1 LSGVDGAGKAVGAS
15 GRPPRRRRRAGAV
28 AALALLLVAALAAGL
43 TGYDT
48 SLHPRNVEIGVASAK
63 VLVDATESEL
73 TTAPLQGAYRANL
86 AGQLAVTY
94 ALYLQK
100 DQVTA
105 EIGQVLGLHGARVAA
120 TGPFTLLLRRT
131 NLAPK
136 TPTLPDPIP
145 VDHAYRLVLDVDGST
160 PVLTLYGQ
168 APTVRAAVALVDS
181 AREVLQRHVAAR
193 KASYPLSPE
202 QAVALRPLGPTVG
215 GLVDGGARWQL
226 MGTVLLLVVVLG
238 GGLLYA
244 RGRGRRRRAP
254 VPLAVKS
261 SYMAPSTVHIAT
273 PTRMAASTT
282 LVPVPTTLVPASTT
296 LVPAPTG
303 GDWPHTTRILPWAL
317 AGFVAMLFL
326 APFDALHLPV
336 SLPLDSNIDRPLL
349 VALVLLWLASMA
361 VLSGAA
367 RPRVR
372 LTRVHFAALA
382 FFVVCCV
389 GVGVD
394 GAALANMDE
403 VTLVLKKLALLASY
417 LVFFFVVASALR
429 AREVPRFAVLI
440 VALGSIVA
448 VATVAEYRLH
458 YNVFYA
464 LWGKLLPIV
473 KPPDLDAPDSIG
485 RLTVYGPTSQPLE
498 LAALLAMVLP
508 FAVMG
513 AVDSPTRR
521 RRLLYSLAIG
531 LLLAGGVATS
541 RKTSLVAPAG
551 AMLLLLAYRPRALAR
566 SLLGLAVVL
575 GVVVHVTS
583 PGALGSV
590 LSQLEPGHVNGV
602 LTTTDR
608 TARYDAVAPDVM
620 RHLLLGR
627 GFASYDPHKYRIL
640 DNEYLGLL
648 ITTGAIGV
656 AAYLAILAAMMSL
669 AHRTIR
675 DTGPLPDRDPRSH
688 PAPSRE
694 RAFGSHLHTA
704 PSRERSSLAL
714 AALACIGV
722 VALASTLFDVL
733 SFPHVP
739 YLLFF
744 VAAMVIALRERA
756 AVVASHAAHGSHHHY
771 SHSALSAPRRDGES
785 RGPLSPTPRTR
796 RSPGEPAQPSPTR
809 LAGG

>member
-1 LSGVDGAGKAVGAS
+1 M
-15 GRPPRRRRRAGAV
+15 RAL
-28 AALALLLVAALAAGL
+28 AAAFALLLAAALAAGL

-48 SLHPRNVEIGVASAK
+48 SLRPRAVEIGAASAK
-63 VLVDATESEL
+63 VLVDAGESEL
-73 TTAPLQGAYRANL
+73 TTTAPRGASRANL

-94 ALYLQK
+94 ALYLQE
-100 DQVTA
+100 DQATA
-105 EIGQVLGLHGARVAA
+105 EMGRALGLRGARVAA
-120 TGPFTLLLRRT
+120 TGPFTLLLGRT
-131 NLAPK
+131 NLAPR
-136 TPTLPDPIP
+136 TSAPPDPIP
-145 VDHAYRLVLDVDGST
+145 VDHAYRLALDVDGSA

-168 APTVRAAVALVDS
+168 APTARAAVALVDA

-193 KASYPLSPE
+193 KASYPLDSE
-202 QAVALRPLGPTVG
+202 QAVVLRPLGPAVG

-226 MGTVLLLVVVLG
+226 MGAVFLLVIVLG
-238 GGLLYA
+238 GGLLCA
-244 RGRGRRRRAP
+244 RGRGRRRRGRAP
-254 VPLAVKS
+254 LETR
-261 SYMAPSTVHIAT
+261 STH
-273 PTRMAASTT
+273 MAASTT
-282 LVPVPTTLVPASTT
+282 VHMAAPIAHMGTSTGGAHPAT
-296 LVPAPTG
+296 VAAAPTG
-303 GDWPHTTRILPWAL
+303 GDWPHTTRLLPWAL

-336 SLPLDSNIDRPLL
+336 SLPLDSNVDRPLL
-349 VALVLLWLASMA
+349 IALVLLWLASMTL
-361 VLSGAA
+361 LSGAA

-372 LTRVHFAALA
+372 LTRVHCAALA
-382 FFVVCCV
+382 FFAVCCV

-403 VTLVLKKLALLASY
+403 VSLVLKKLALLASY
-417 LVFFFVVASALR
+417 LVFFFVVSSALR

-448 VATVAEYRLH
+448 VATVVEYRLH
-458 YNVFYA
+458 YNVFYS

-473 KPPDLDAPDSIG
+473 KPSDLDAPDSIG

-513 AVDSPTRR
+513 AIDSPTRR

-551 AMLLLLAYRPRALAR
+551 AMLLLLAYRPRAMAR
-566 SLLGLAVVL
+566 SLMGLAVVL
-575 GVVVHVTS
+575 GVVVHLTS

-590 LSQLEPGHVNGV
+590 LNQLEPGHVNGV
-602 LTTTDR
+602 LSTTDR

-675 DTGPLPDRDPRSH
+675 ESGWGADPR
-688 PAPSRE
+688 
-694 RAFGSHLHTA
+694 
-704 PSRERSSLAL
+704 RSSPAL
-714 AALACIGV
+714 AALAGIGV
-722 VALASTLFDVL
+722 VALASALFDVL

-744 VAAMVIALRERA
+744 VAGMVIALREPAPLVAPSA
-756 AVVASHAAHGSHHHY
+756 ARGSARHHEGRGSPRDHEGRGSH
-771 SHSALSAPRRDGES
+771 SPPSAPSRRGGEP
-785 RGPLSPTPRTR
+785 RGSLPATPPRTR
-796 RSPGEPAQPSPTR
+796 RSPGEPALPSPAR